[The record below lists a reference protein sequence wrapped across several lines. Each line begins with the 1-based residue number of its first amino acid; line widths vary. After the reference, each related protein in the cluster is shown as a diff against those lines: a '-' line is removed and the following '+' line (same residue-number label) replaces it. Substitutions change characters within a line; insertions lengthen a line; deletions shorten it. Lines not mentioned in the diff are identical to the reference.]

1 MVSSLILELSVIVV
15 ICAVLS
21 YLFSKF
27 KQPIIVG
34 YIIAGFIL
42 GPAVFNLVKSYDTVL
57 ALSEIGIAFLLY
69 AIGAELDLKKIK
81 GIKRSIFTVTLI
93 EVFATFGI
101 GLFATKFILGYSWWV
116 SVFVGAIVSLSST
129 AVVMKYM
136 SDRQLINTIA
146 SRLLL
151 GILLIQDLLIMLFLP
166 LLIDSQY
173 FTWTTIPL
181 IVGKIALLVGI
192 AMLINFVFRDILKES
207 FKRRDLLFV
216 LSLASCFAFIGL
228 AYMLDFSIIIGAFIG
243 GLILANYPYNLE
255 ILDTV
260 GDLKSFF
267 SMLFFV
273 SLGMQIT
280 NLSIISGWFFLVLF
294 VLAFVIKPL
303 LLYIGTIYSGYDE
316 KLSFYVSSGL
326 FQISEFS
333 LVLVQF
339 AVIAGFFSE
348 AQSTTLILFIALS
361 MALTPYVLSQNSF
374 FDKLLLP
381 INKKIFGFIRKFVK
395 SPIDYTELEDK
406 SFKNH
411 IVIFGLGRMGS
422 GVLEGILT
430 KKLFPKEKIVAIDDD
445 PDTVINAI
453 NQGVFAIC
461 GQADN
466 PEILDKISLNVA
478 RAVIITIPYY
488 DVNTTILQYIDAKK
502 IPVFIRAY
510 YVNEAEDFYKRGIKY
525 VVIPQVMATNE
536 LLNQVGQEL
545 NNEKKSETLDKLY
558 FDVFKKYSKT
568 ESLLKRHHRYT
579 VE

>member
-34 YIIAGFIL
+34 YIFAGFIL
-42 GPAVFNLVKSYDTVL
+42 GPAVFGLVKSYDTVL

-81 GIKRSIFTVTLI
+81 GIKKSIFTVTLI
-93 EVFATFGI
+93 EVFVTFGI
-101 GLFATKFILGYSWWV
+101 GLLATRFILGYSWWV

-136 SDRQLINTIA
+136 SDRQLINTMR

-173 FTWTTIPL
+173 FTWTTIPF
-181 IVGKIALLVGI
+181 IIGKIALLVGI

-228 AYMLDFSIIIGAFIG
+228 AYLLDFSIIIGAFIG

-280 NLSIISGWFFLVLF
+280 NLSVISGWFFLVLF

-339 AVIAGFFSE
+339 AVIAGFFTE

-381 INKKIFGFIRKFVK
+381 INKKIFGFTRKFVK
-395 SPIDYTELEDK
+395 SSVDYTEIEDK

-422 GVLEGILT
+422 GVLDGILT
-430 KKLFPKEKIVAIDDD
+430 KKLWPKEKLVVIDDD

-453 NQGVFAIC
+453 NKGVFAIC

-466 PEILDKISLNVA
+466 PEILDKIGLSYA

-488 DVNTTILQYIDAKK
+488 DVNTTILQYIDLKK
-502 IPVFIRAY
+502 VSVFIRAY
-510 YVNEAEDFYKRGIKY
+510 YVSEAEDFYKRGIKY